1 MKRGLVRGFSEMMMI
16 FRPFLS
22 RIDCLMKGLQGWFEI
37 MQRFAV
43 VLGTGKELHN

>member
-1 MKRGLVRGFSEMMMI
+1 MKRGLVRGFYEMMI

-43 VLGTGKELHN
+43 VLETGKELHN